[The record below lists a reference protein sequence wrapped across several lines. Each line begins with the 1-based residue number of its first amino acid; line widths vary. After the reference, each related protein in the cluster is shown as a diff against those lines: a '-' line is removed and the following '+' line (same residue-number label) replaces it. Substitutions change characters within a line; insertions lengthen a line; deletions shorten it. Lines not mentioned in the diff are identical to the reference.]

1 MPIGGA
7 LLQLRL
13 LEQALHEKP
22 DAVEDNS
29 GAERIEHLVV
39 QLTRVVLDYHN
50 DKAPNVCTEKDNLLL
65 RLNCLFHC
73 FTVGVI
79 RQF

>member
-50 DKAPNVCTEKDNLLL
+50 DKAPNVCTEKGNNLLI
-65 RLNCLFHC
+65 
-73 FTVGVI
+73 T
-79 RQF
+79 

>member
-1 MPIGGA
+1 MGRP
-7 LLQLRL
+7 LLQLHL

-39 QLTRVVLDYHN
+39 QLTSRVVLDYHN
-50 DKAPNVCTEKDNLLL
+50 DKAPNVCTERKQLVTNTRTELLDA
-65 RLNCLFHC
+65 
-73 FTVGVI
+73 I
-79 RQF
+79 RKL